1 MQWKERKRHPK
12 RSQKGWLV
20 QVVWWMNEWMN
31 ECHPDKKKING
42 AKALSFIPFNM
53 LLICSM
59 IVTKPKQTIFV
70 CVCVKWKKR
79 NYESGS
85 LVWSSLVSI
94 PFSIASRYSVPPA
107 WVILSFFY
115 PEFLRVPCQGKSEH
129 LLLFI
134 LRKDTK
140 LHATHCP
147 LPWTTLFIST
157 LLLIC
162 THEWGGGGFKDG
174 IIPLPCPSLITGV
187 PFLFFLGDINFFAK
201 FNKKNSKSNQIHTWM
216 FFFF

>member
-1 MQWKERKRHPK
+1 MVKVLPISPLKSLEKSSHPNLTYLEGKGKQKEEEKFVCTCNERKGKGTRK
-12 RSQKGWLV
+12 GARKGWLV

-42 AKALSFIPFNM
+42 AKALSFIRFNM

-70 CVCVKWKKR
+70 CVCVCVKWKKR
-79 NYESGS
+79 NYDDLGLLSWS
-85 LVWSSLVSI
+85 LLVSI
-94 PFSIASRYSVPPA
+94 PFCIAPRYSVPPP

-134 LRKDTK
+134 PRKDTK
-140 LHATHCP
+140 WHATHCS

-162 THEWGGGGFKDG
+162 THEWGGGGEG
-174 IIPLPCPSLITGV
+174 GV
-187 PFLFFLGDINFFAK
+187 
-201 FNKKNSKSNQIHTWM
+201 
-216 FFFF
+216 